1 MGSDMSVMNDENIK
15 TVERDL
21 NGQDDMET
29 VCYGLFRDKLVSLR
43 TKRHTELTMMS
54 INTAHDLHDMEMVD
68 VDDMFDDDDGNED
81 KGRDATSKITAACST
96 GLDVLSLGPRKGQ
109 VAQLWQNPDA
119 ASSDTTLVFVYLG
132 TDATE
137 IVPLCRAFNARLVT
151 FPCFG
156 PLVGCVQ
163 SSLTAV
169 VTELL
174 RRDPQT
180 KIVLYGRM
188 LETGSVIHFLHEASR
203 AHQRA
208 VAACVLDTPYYSLK
222 RVIMEVLDKGT
233 ASHPMLHTLSKLMGR
248 LVWRKMATDLCAE
261 LDVVRKP
268 GKLVADL
275 TTPVHMINADVGF
288 VNITRHGGELKKL
301 WKRATVTT
309 SLVPSHLG
317 RRDRILMLEVAEALR
332 PALQRGAPTPLPP
345 IRGRPML
352 SSVFGGRGDGHRPFA
367 VRGNIVNIGGLPRSS
382 SAPLLT
388 AAGAS

>member
-1 MGSDMSVMNDENIK
+1 MGSDMSVMDDENIK

-21 NGQDDMET
+21 NRQEDMET

-43 TKRHTELTMMS
+43 AKRHTELTMTS

-68 VDDMFDDDDGNED
+68 MDDLFDDDGNDDE
-81 KGRDATSKITAACST
+81 GGGATPSGTAARST
-96 GLDVLSLGPRKGQ
+96 DLEVLPLGPRMGQ
-109 VAQLWQNPDA
+109 AAQLWQNPDA
-119 ASSDTTLVFVYLG
+119 SSSDAPLVFVYLG

-156 PLVGCVQ
+156 PLAGCVQ

-169 VTELL
+169 VAELL

-188 LETGSVIHFLHEASR
+188 LETGSVIHFLHDASR
-203 AHQRA
+203 THQRA
-208 VAACVLDTPYYSLK
+208 VVACVLDTPYYSLK

-248 LVWRKMATDLCAE
+248 LVWRKMATDLCME

-268 GKLVADL
+268 GKLVVGL

-288 VNITRHGGELKKL
+288 INITRHGGELKKL
-301 WKRATVTT
+301 WKRARVTS

-332 PALQRGAPTPLPP
+332 PVLQRGAPAPLPP
-345 IRGRPML
+345 THGTPML
-352 SSVFGGRGDGHRPFA
+352 SSVFSGRGGGHRPFV
-367 VRGNIVNIGGLPRSS
+367 VRGNINIGGLPRSS